1 MKSLV
6 PVAEAQARLLGAA
19 KPVTATETV
28 ALAEADQRVLG
39 RDVQA
44 LLTQPPFNASA
55 MDGYALRAVDAPQ
68 IGSILT
74 VIGTAAA
81 GHAFSGRVG
90 EGQAVRIF
98 TGAPVPEGADA
109 VLIQED
115 AEVLEGGNIRTNF
128 EVMVGRHIRPCGQDF
143 AQGESALKAGTELTF
158 ANITLAAAMNH
169 AELTVYRKPVVAI
182 LATGD
187 ELVQP
192 GGTPN
197 PAQIIASNT
206 FGVAALAR
214 KAGAD
219 ILDLGIV
226 PDNDALI
233 QAAINK
239 AVAAKADILVTLG
252 GASVG
257 DHDLVQAAL
266 KSQGMTLD
274 FWRIAMRPGKPL
286 MVGSIGE
293 TQVLGL
299 PGNPVASLVCSL
311 LFLEP
316 LIRKLAHRQPLSRET
331 TAKTATP
338 LKAND
343 IRQDYLRARIIGHEN
358 GIPIVEA
365 FTKQDSS
372 MMKIMAQSDCLIVR
386 APFAPELDV
395 GGECVVVVLK

>member
-1 MKSLV
+1 MKPLV
-6 PVAEAQARLLGAA
+6 PVAEAQARLLDAA
-19 KPVTATETV
+19 KPVTSAETV
-28 ALAEADQRVLG
+28 ALAEADQRVLA

-55 MDGYALRAVDAPQ
+55 MDGYALRAADAPQ

-90 EGQAVRIF
+90 KGQAVRIF

-115 AEVLEGGNIRTNF
+115 AEVLEGGNIRTTF
-128 EVMVGRHIRPCGQDF
+128 EVMAGRHIRPCGQDF

-316 LIRKLAHRQPLSRET
+316 LIRKLAHRQPLSREL

-343 IRQDYLRARIIGHEN
+343 IRQDYLRARITDHEN
-358 GIPIVEA
+358 GTPIVEA
-365 FTKQDSS
+365 FSKQDSS

-386 APFAPELDV
+386 APFAPELEV
-395 GGECVVVVLK
+395 GGTCLVVLLR